1 MSRIRFCLL
10 STQYLPNIEE
20 IWQVNS
26 VSVAPIT
33 FLPKAS
39 PVSLSNLDR
48 DLLERCLNRSPDAWK
63 DFTDR
68 FLGLILH
75 VVNQTA
81 ASRNLQIT
89 PESRDDLVAEVFLCL
104 LDRDFAILRRFR
116 GQSSLATYLTV
127 VARRIIVRRL
137 AQLRLPASL
146 SDQKLNSLESPG
158 PQSLSM
164 ETLSLDDRETLEKS
178 LQKLS
183 NDEARVIRMFHLEG
197 RSYQEISSETGIP
210 SHSLGPFLSRA
221 REKMKLK
228 AE

>member
-1 MSRIRFCLL
+1 MSRNRFCLL
-10 STQYLPNIEE
+10 STPYPPNIEE
-20 IWQVNS
+20 IWQDHS
-26 VSVAPIT
+26 VSDAPIP
-33 FLPKAS
+33 FHPKAS

-63 DFTDR
+63 DFSDR

-75 VVNQTA
+75 VVNQTST
-81 ASRNLQIT
+81 SRNLQIT

-104 LDRDFAILRRFR
+104 LDRDFATLRRFR

-127 VARRIIVRRL
+127 VARRIIIRRL
-137 AQLRLPASL
+137 AQLRIPASL
-146 SDQKLNSLESPG
+146 SDQDLASLESPS

-164 ETLSLDDRETLEKS
+164 ETLSLDDRETLENS

-183 NDEARVIRMFHLEG
+183 NDEARAIRMFHLEG

-210 SHSLGPFLSRA
+210 PHSLGPFLSRA
-221 REKMKLK
+221 REKMRLQS
-228 AE
+228 E

>member
-1 MSRIRFCLL
+1 M
-10 STQYLPNIEE
+10 
-20 IWQVNS
+20 
-26 VSVAPIT
+26 
-33 FLPKAS
+33 
-39 PVSLSNLDR
+39 SLSNLDR

-75 VVNQTA
+75 VVNQTS

-104 LDRDFAILRRFR
+104 LDRDFATLRRFR

-127 VARRIIVRRL
+127 VARRIIIRRL
-137 AQLRLPASL
+137 AQLRTPASL
-146 SDQKLNSLESPG
+146 SDQELNSLESPG

-197 RSYQEISSETGIP
+197 RSYQEISTETGIP

-221 REKMKLK
+221 REKMRLQS
-228 AE
+228 E